1 MCVYEEVCVVSGCNV
16 KKKKVAI
23 EEKREERKER
33 EKERREKKNYE
44 YFLECGRRERDKKV
58 H

>member
-33 EKERREKKNYE
+33 EKTERVREK
-44 YFLECGRRERDKKV
+44 REEKLRV
-58 H
+58 FF